1 MAKTSPVE
9 FVRQVRQETSKVIW
23 PGRRE
28 TMMATI
34 MVLIMSILAAVFFF
48 VVDQI
53 LSFGVQGV
61 LGLGS

>member
-1 MAKTSPVE
+1 
-9 FVRQVRQETSKVIW
+9 
-23 PGRRE
+23 
-28 TMMATI
+28 MMATI

-53 LSFGVQGV
+53 LSFGVQSI